1 MNDPLLQAL
10 EHLEKL
16 EPDRAR
22 AERVR
27 ARGHAAMVK
36 RRAARQPAPRPVP
49 TAAWEPALAAAFCVA
64 YLTEV
69 VRQAL
74 HLYGIV

>member
-1 MNDPLLQAL
+1 MNDPLLGRL
-10 EHLEKL
+10 EHLGRA

-27 ARGHAAMVK
+27 ARCHTAMAK
-36 RRAARQPAPRPVP
+36 QQAARQPRPRSAPA
-49 TAAWEPALAAAFCVA
+49 AAWEPALAAGFCVA
-64 YLTEV
+64 YLSEV

-74 HLYGIV
+74 HLYGIL